1 MTGDISWERTWH
13 STLCDLTKVKKQR
26 VKEREKRVQEGE
38 ERRRKRNR
46 IEDGTLMRRSGGSE
60 EEGKTKT
67 AVGQT
72 NVLRAGP
79 RINSIM
85 N

>member
-1 MTGDISWERTWH
+1 VTGDISWERTWH

-46 IEDGTLMRRSGGSE
+46 IEDGTLMRRRWR
-60 EEGKTKT
+60 K
-67 AVGQT
+67 
-72 NVLRAGP
+72 
-79 RINSIM
+79 
-85 N
+85 